1 MLKYLTYEASLRR
14 PIQKSQSSRLVFQL
28 WILFYFF
35 TIYFFVFH
43 KIKWLEK
50 LLLLASDI
58 GCPTKNMYCL
68 RISQFVHSYVI
79 VFE

>member
-1 MLKYLTYEASLRR
+1 MLEYLTYEASLRR

-50 LLLLASDI
+50 WLLLASDI
-58 GCPTKNMYCL
+58 GCPTKNTYCL